1 MAERRD
7 PVEILTDDSGTLTTE
22 WLLVAAGFT
31 IPLLAAVPALL
42 HVVYMYFYRIIGVI
56 SLPFP

>member
-7 PVEILTDDSGTLTTE
+7 PSEILTDDAGTLTTE

-31 IPLLAAVPALL
+31 IPLLAAVPLLL
-42 HVVYMYFYRIIGVI
+42 HVVFMYFYRIIGVI